1 MSASPREEGRRTL
14 RRRRRTARRVRRVSA
29 VTATLALI
37 AGAMLVAVPAMS
49 APSHELEITSL
60 AFSGVDQTPGD
71 GVCRTAEGTCTL
83 RAALEESNALNAAP
97 GAVVIGVKPGL
108 SGIIRPVM
116 SRSAAN
122 WMQTSAVS
130 TWDDGAFYRITA
142 PVTLDLDNRVS
153 IVPTSESTEAA
164 AFEIDGPDIVLK
176 NFRDILSSG
185 TSLVM
190 GEQAKRVSLTGGST
204 VTKEN
209 YYPERFVVYRQGAS
223 DISVSDYE
231 LQGFYHEGQQTSGL
245 FLFNATTATP
255 MKNISISRVKVNYT
269 AGGTCNG
276 SNGSGCRT
284 NLTTFSPRDSNV
296 VLEGFSFTD
305 STVKNLNGATAFKF
319 SNNGTTG
326 VKLSNLDISGNQFL
340 NSVGNGTGDEYAF
353 ITLPPGNL
361 SGENRISRNDF
372 VRATSGQTIA
382 IFWDGL
388 TRSGTVPSGLSIT
401 DNHFDGYESS
411 IRLARSGLTTVSGN
425 TFGTRSGS
433 QGRPATAEETADGGA
448 LLVDNSGTGSNLAV
462 STWHPTSNASIVA
475 TPSSTALV
483 ATPRAAFTGGTCA
496 AEFTVQK
503 PATGQSIPGGPVSLD
518 LYWTADRTAEIY
530 LGRVTGVTAAAA
542 SVAFSLPVGPQTL
555 AGATVPTS
563 AQAVNATTG
572 DVSGFVRVQTHVE
585 TTPQLTSSQFSR
597 TVAVTGNCRPTL
609 TLDQATGQND
619 PTMARDLHY
628 VLRSSLPLDP
638 STVTADDIQLTA
650 EATAETLDAGRLNPR
665 VVAVTPVAGKNGLE
679 FDVVARVDD
688 SATVSASLAAGRI
701 TSTSGLANTAPA
713 VSADAGVTFVNPL
726 QVTSPRFTLVTG
738 EKKGKSYA
746 MILRAGAPVPAA
758 ALLFDSQTDAVGAEH
773 GVGLS
778 TSAPVIAPGARST
791 ESVVVQAVDGDVRA
805 NTKTTIAASVTS
817 DDSNYDGLVVP
828 SVSAFLFA
836 TDPTIEI
843 EKRGYAAVTDAS
855 TPGSIEQTGTPV
867 LTGARLVDGQ
877 ALCFVYTVTNRS
889 SDDWTTSLH
898 DILVTDSDL
907 RLGTQ
912 GLIGSISQLAVG
924 ESAKVA
930 ACGSV
935 VSNGTADGWGR

>member
-1 MSASPREEGRRTL
+1 MSASPQEEGRRTL
-14 RRRRRTARRVRRVSA
+14 RRRRRLARRVRLVAA
-29 VTATLALI
+29 VTACVALI
-37 AGAMLVAVPAMS
+37 TGGVLVAVPAMS

-83 RAALEESNALNAAP
+83 RAALEESNALNGAP
-97 GAVVIGVKPGL
+97 GAVVIGVKAGL
-108 SGIIRPVM
+108 SGIIRPVL
-116 SRSAAN
+116 SRSTAN
-122 WMQTSAVS
+122 WMQINSVS

-153 IVPTSESTEAA
+153 IVPTTESIEAA
-164 AFEIDGPDIVLK
+164 AFEINGPDIELK

-185 TSLVM
+185 TSIVM
-190 GEQAKRVSLTGGST
+190 GEQAKRVSLKGGST

-255 MKNISISRVKVNYT
+255 MKNITISRVKVNYT
-269 AGGTCNG
+269 AGGVCNG
-276 SNGSGCRT
+276 SDGSGCRT

-319 SNNGTTG
+319 SNNSTTG
-326 VKLSNLDISGNQFL
+326 VKLSNLNISGNQFL
-340 NSVGNGTGDEYAF
+340 NSFGDGTGDEYAF

-361 SGENRISRNDF
+361 SGDNKISRNDF

-382 IFWDGL
+382 VRWDGL

-401 DNHFDGYESS
+401 DNYFDGYESS
-411 IRLARSGLTTVSGN
+411 IRLSRSGLTTVSGN

-433 QGRPATAEETADGGA
+433 QGRPATAEETGDNGA
-448 LLVDNSGTGSNLAV
+448 LLVDNSGTASNLAV
-462 STWHPTSNASIVA
+462 STWYPTANASVVA
-475 TPSSTALV
+475 APSSTALV
-483 ATPRAAFTGGTCA
+483 ATPRTAFAGGTCT

-503 PATGQSIPGGPVSLD
+503 PATGQSIPGSPVSLD
-518 LYWTADRTAEIY
+518 VYWTADKTAEIH
-530 LGRVTGVTAAAA
+530 LGRVTGVTTASA
-542 SVAFSLPVGPQTL
+542 SVAFSLPVGPQSL
-555 AGATVPTS
+555 AGPVVPGS
-563 AQAVNATTG
+563 AQAVNPTTG

-597 TVAVTGNCRPTL
+597 TVAVAGNCRPTI
-609 TLDQATGQND
+609 TIDQAAGQND
-619 PTMARDLHY
+619 PAMARDLHY

-638 STVTADDIQLTA
+638 STVTADDIQLA
-650 EATAETLDAGRLNPR
+650 AAATADTIDAARLNPR
-665 VVAVTPVAGKNGLE
+665 VVAVTPVAGRNGLE
-679 FDVVARVDD
+679 FTVVARVDD
-688 SATVSASLAAGRI
+688 SAIVSASLAAGRV
-701 TSTSGLANTAPA
+701 TSTSGLTNTAPA
-713 VSADAGVTFVNPL
+713 VSADPGVTFVNPL
-726 QVTSPRFTLVTG
+726 QVTSPKFTLVTG
-738 EKKGKSYA
+738 DEKGKSYA
-746 MILRAGAPVPAA
+746 MMLRAGAPVPSAA
-758 ALLFDSQTDAVGAEH
+758 VVFASQVDAVGSEY

-778 TSAPVIAPGARST
+778 TSAPTIASGDRTSQP
-791 ESVVVQAVDGDVRA
+791 VVVQATDGDVRA
-805 NTKTTIAASVTS
+805 NTKATITATVTS

-843 EKRGYAAVTDAS
+843 EKRGYAEVKDAS
-855 TPGSIEQTGTPV
+855 TAATIEQTGSPV

-877 ALCFVYTVTNRS
+877 AVCFVYTVTNRS
-889 SDDWTTSLH
+889 ADDWVTSLH

-907 RLGTQ
+907 NLGTQ
-912 GLIGSISQLAVG
+912 GAIGSISQLAVG
-924 ESAKVA
+924 ESKKVA
-930 ACGSV
+930 ACGSI
-935 VSNGTADGWGR
+935 VSNGTTDGWRR

>member
-1 MSASPREEGRRTL
+1 M
-14 RRRRRTARRVRRVSA
+14 RRRRRLVRRMRLVSA
-29 VTATLALI
+29 VTACVGLI
-37 AGAMLVAVPAMS
+37 AGGLLVAAPAMS

-60 AFSGVDQTPGD
+60 AFSGVDQAPGD
-71 GVCRTAEGTCTL
+71 GVCRTADGSCTL
-83 RAALEESNALNAAP
+83 RAALEESNALNGAP

-116 SRSAAN
+116 TRSTAN

-153 IVPTSESTEAA
+153 IIPTSESTEAA
-164 AFEIDGPDIVLK
+164 AFEINGPDVALK

-185 TSLVM
+185 TSIVM
-190 GEQAKRVSLTGGST
+190 GEQAKRISLAGGST

-255 MKNISISRVKVNYT
+255 MKNISIARVKVNYT
-269 AGGTCNG
+269 AGGVCNG
-276 SNGSGCRT
+276 SDGSGCRT
-284 NLTTFSPRDSNV
+284 NLTTFSPRDANV
-296 VLEGFSFTD
+296 VLDGFSFTD
-305 STVKNLNGATAFKF
+305 STVRNLNGATAFKF
-319 SNNGTTG
+319 SNNSTTG
-326 VKLSNLDISGNQFL
+326 VRLSNLNISGNQFL

-353 ITLPPGNL
+353 VTLPPGTL

-382 IFWDGL
+382 ISWDGL
-388 TRSGTVPSGLSIT
+388 TRTGTVPSGLSIT
-401 DNHFDGYESS
+401 DNYFDGYESS
-411 IRLARSGLTTVSGN
+411 IRLSRNGLTTVSGN

-433 QGRPATAEETADGGA
+433 QGRPATGEETGDGGS
-448 LLVDNSGTGSNLAV
+448 LLVDNGTESNQTV
-462 STWHPTSNASIVA
+462 STWYPTAAASVVA
-475 TPSSTALV
+475 APSSGAMV
-483 ATPRAAFTGGTCA
+483 AAPRATFTGGTCT
-496 AEFTVQK
+496 AEITVAK
-503 PATGQSIPGGPVSLD
+503 PAGSGKSVPSGPVSLD
-518 LYWTADRTAEIY
+518 LYWTADRTAEIH

-542 SVAFSLPVGPQTL
+542 SVAFSLPVGPQPL
-555 AGATVPTS
+555 AGATVPAS

-585 TTPQLTSSQFSR
+585 TTPQLTSSQLSR

-609 TLDQATGQND
+609 MLDQAGGQND
-619 PTMARDLHY
+619 PTMSRDLHY
-628 VLRSSLPLDP
+628 TLRSSLPLDP
-638 STVTADDIQLTA
+638 STVTADDIQLSA
-650 EATAETLDAGRLNPR
+650 AATAETLDTGRLDPR
-665 VVAVTPVAGKNGLE
+665 VIAVTPVAGTNGLE

-688 SATVSASLAAGRI
+688 SASVSATLAAGRV
-701 TSTSGLANTAPA
+701 TSTSGLTNTAAA
-713 VSADAGVTFVNPL
+713 VSADPRVTFVNPL

-738 EKKGKSYA
+738 DEKGKSYA
-746 MILRAGAPVPAA
+746 MMLRAGAPVPTSP
-758 ALLFDSQTDAVGAEH
+758 LIFSSKIDAVGVAH

-778 TSAPVIAPGARST
+778 TSTPIIAPGARST
-791 ESVVVQAVDGDVRA
+791 ESIVLQATDGDVTA
-805 NTKTTIAASVTS
+805 NTEATIAATVASE
-817 DDSNYDGLVVP
+817 DENYDGLVVP

-843 EKRGYAAVTDAS
+843 EKRAYADVADAS
-855 TPGSIEQTGTPV
+855 TPATIEQTGGPV

-877 ALCFVYTVTNRS
+877 AVCFVYTVTNRS
-889 SDDWTTSLH
+889 ADDWITSLH
-898 DILVTDSDL
+898 DIVVTDSDL
-907 RLGTQ
+907 RLGAR
-912 GLIGSISQLAVG
+912 GVIGSISQLAVG
-924 ESAKVA
+924 ENARVA
-930 ACGSV
+930 ACGTI